1 MIVLQETTE
10 WPEGQAGN
18 HIYIFKTKPAG
29 RTGDAIAYIPQGQTK
44 VQKFKNPY
52 KLDLRGRT
60 FEEVK

>member
-1 MIVLQETTE
+1 MVVLQETTE

-29 RTGDAIAYIPQGQTK
+29 RTGDAIAYIPAGRDQ
-44 VQKFKNPY
+44 VQKFSRPLT
-52 KLDLRGRT
+52 LDLRGRT